1 MSVEKFMDNLRQ
13 EIRNELNKR
22 NCSMSDFAFLC
33 DISYECLCGIMH
45 RRTLNPKIS
54 TIVNICENSG
64 ISYSK
69 IFEIQNVEL
78 FEQVL
83 RTCYITNGDKEYKIL

>member
-1 MSVEKFMDNLRQ
+1 MNLEKFMDNLIQ
-13 EIRNELNKR
+13 EIRNEMNKR
-22 NCSMSDFAFLC
+22 NCSMSDFSFLC
-33 DISYECLCGIMH
+33 KISYECLCDIIYK
-45 RRTLNPKIS
+45 RTKNPKIS
-54 TIVNICENSG
+54 TIINICENSG